1 MSQAQGRLNEM
12 VQTLKDRGCRITP
25 QRMAVLKVLAEGED
39 HLSADQIYRQIKV
52 DLPTTSLATVYKTLE
67 LLKDVG
73 QVLEL
78 RVGEGGS
85 RYDGVHV
92 APHPHLICTSCGE
105 ILDLEID
112 VPKEIPLRVMEET
125 GYKIVNHRLDFYGLC
140 QKCQATHT
148 DNTP

>member
-1 MSQAQGRLNEM
+1 M
-12 VQTLKDRGCRITP
+12 VQTLKDRGCRMTP
-25 QRMAVLKVLAEGED
+25 QRMAVLRVLAESED

-85 RYDGVHV
+85 RYDGLHV
-92 APHPHLICTSCGE
+92 SPHPHLICTSCGE

-148 DNTP
+148 DNTS

>member
-1 MSQAQGRLNEM
+1 M

-25 QRMAVLKVLAEGED
+25 QRLAVLRVLAKSKG
-39 HLSADQIYRQIKV
+39 HPTADQIYRQIKV

-67 LLKDVG
+67 LLKETG

-85 RYDGVHV
+85 RYDGAH
-92 APHPHLICTSCGE
+92 ASPHPHLICTSCGE

-112 VPKEIPLRVMEET
+112 VPEEVSRHVMQET
-125 GYKIVNHRLDFYGLC
+125 GYQIVNHRLDFMGLC
-140 QKCQATHT
+140 PACQTTHT
-148 DNTP
+148 NNTS